1 MATVATVATVAT
13 NRNPWHYPR
22 PEVAQSLLRLLE
34 SRVTPAE
41 TVFGPRR
48 MGKTEFLLQ
57 DFAPLAE
64 ARGHKVVY
72 LSLWEAEDA
81 PLALLVRKWSDA
93 LMAAPQCRS
102 LAAPPL
108 GPTPPPSREQPPPS
122 LRSRGGCSMEDRVLH
137 AAKEKRPAR
146 IAGSAAGFGGSI
158 EFAKRQGD
166 DNELIL
172 LDDLIERVVGH
183 RKRGRR
189 GLTILVM
196 DEAQELAARARDRRV
211 VAALRSSLD
220 KRIGSLASVFAG
232 SDRRRL
238 EAMFAD
244 RRAPFFRFGSAWQ
257 LPELPDDFAIHMANR
272 LREAADVSLS
282 PHDAIA
288 AFNALD
294 RNPYVFHRHFL
305 HRLIEQPDAPLALA
319 LASSKEV
326 LAGVSDRE
334 RTWRAL
340 TPLQQRVAMRIAA
353 LRGNACLYHKE
364 SREALGRELGV
375 GAIAKSSVQAA
386 LRRLERLGVV
396 AKDDDGWRIADD
408 GLRAWLAHKG

>member
-93 LMAAPQCRS
+93 LM
-102 LAAPPL
+102 
-108 GPTPPPSREQPPPS
+108 
-122 LRSRGGCSMEDRVLH
+122 EDSVLH

-183 RKRGRR
+183 RKRGPR

-257 LPELPDDFAIHMANR
+257 LPALPDDFAVHMANR

-282 PHDAIA
+282 PGDAIA

-353 LRGNACLYHKE
+353 LRGNACLYHKG

-375 GAIAKSSVQAA
+375 NAVAKSSVQAA

>member
-1 MATVATVATVAT
+1 
-13 NRNPWHYPR
+13 
-22 PEVAQSLLRLLE
+22 
-34 SRVTPAE
+34 
-41 TVFGPRR
+41 
-48 MGKTEFLLQ
+48 
-57 DFAPLAE
+57 
-64 ARGHKVVY
+64 
-72 LSLWEAEDA
+72 
-81 PLALLVRKWSDA
+81 
-93 LMAAPQCRS
+93 
-102 LAAPPL
+102 
-108 GPTPPPSREQPPPS
+108 
-122 LRSRGGCSMEDRVLH
+122 MEDRALH

-183 RKRGRR
+183 RKRGPR

-257 LPELPDDFAIHMANR
+257 LPALPDDFAIHMANR

-282 PHDAIA
+282 PGDAIA

-319 LASSKEV
+319 LAASKKV

-353 LRGNACLYHKE
+353 LRGNACLYHKG

-375 GAIAKSSVQAA
+375 GAVAKSSVQAA

>member
-22 PEVAQSLLRLLE
+22 PQVAQALLRLLE

-64 ARGHKVVY
+64 RRGHKVVY

-93 LMAAPQCRS
+93 LM
-102 LAAPPL
+102 
-108 GPTPPPSREQPPPS
+108 
-122 LRSRGGCSMEDRVLH
+122 EDSVLH

-146 IAGSAAGFGGSI
+146 IAGSAAGFGGSV
-158 EFAKRQGD
+158 EFGSRQGD

-183 RKRGRR
+183 RKRGRNA
-189 GLTILVM
+189 LTILVL
-196 DEAQELAARARDRRV
+196 DEAQELAARTGDRRV

-272 LREAADVSLS
+272 LRDVAQVSLHS
-282 PHDAIA
+282 RDAIA

-305 HRLIEQPDAPLALA
+305 HRLIEHPDAPLDHALA
-319 LASSKEV
+319 ASKEV

-334 RTWRAL
+334 RVWRML
-340 TPLQQRVAMRIAA
+340 TPLQRRMAVRIAA
-353 LRGNACLYHKE
+353 LGGNACLYHE
-364 SREALGRELGV
+364 DSREALGRELGV
-375 GAIAKSSVQAA
+375 GVVAKSSVQAA
-386 LRRLERLGVV
+386 LRRLERLGMV

-408 GLRAWLAHKG
+408 AMRAWLVARPAEAFAPHF

>member
-22 PEVAQSLLRLLE
+22 PQVAQALLRLLE

-64 ARGHKVVY
+64 QRGHKVVY

-81 PLALLVRKWSDA
+81 PLTLLVRKWSDA
-93 LMAAPQCRS
+93 LM
-102 LAAPPL
+102 
-108 GPTPPPSREQPPPS
+108 
-122 LRSRGGCSMEDRVLH
+122 EDSVLH

-158 EFAKRQGD
+158 EFGKRQGD

-183 RKRGRR
+183 RKRGRNA
-189 GLTILVM
+189 LTILVM
-196 DEAQELAARARDRRV
+196 DEAQELAARSGDRRV

-244 RRAPFFRFGSAWQ
+244 RRAPFFRFGSTWQ
-257 LPELPDDFAIHMANR
+257 LPELPDDFAIHMANQ
-272 LREAADVSLS
+272 LQDAADVSLS
-282 PHDAIA
+282 PGDAIA

-294 RNPYVFHRHFL
+294 RNPYVFHRHFM
-305 HRLIEQPDAPLALA
+305 HRLIEQPDAPLDHALA
-319 LASSKEV
+319 ASKEV

-334 RTWRAL
+334 RAWRAL
-340 TPLQQRVAMRIAA
+340 TPLQQRIALRIAT
-353 LRGNACLYHKE
+353 LGGDACLYYE
-364 SREALGRELGV
+364 GSREALGRELGV
-375 GAIAKSSVQAA
+375 GVVAKSSVQAA
-386 LRRLERLGVV
+386 LRRLQRLGMV
-396 AKDDDGWRIADD
+396 AKGDDGWYMADD
-408 GLRAWLAHKG
+408 AMRTWLVQRPAGAFAPRR

>member
-1 MATVATVATVAT
+1 MATLATVATVAT
-13 NRNPWHYPR
+13 NPNSWHYPR
-22 PEVAQSLLRLLE
+22 PEVAQALLRLLE

-64 ARGHKVVY
+64 RRGHKVVY

-93 LMAAPQCRS
+93 LM
-102 LAAPPL
+102 
-108 GPTPPPSREQPPPS
+108 
-122 LRSRGGCSMEDRVLH
+122 EDSVLH

-158 EFAKRQGD
+158 EFGSRQGD

-183 RKRGRR
+183 RKRRR
-189 GLTILVM
+189 NALTILVM
-196 DEAQELAARARDRRV
+196 DEAQELAARTGDRRV

-220 KRIGSLASVFAG
+220 KRIGSLASIFAG

-257 LPELPDDFAIHMANR
+257 LPELPDDFAIHMAKQ
-272 LREAADVSLS
+272 LRDAAQVSLR
-282 PHDAIA
+282 PRDAIA

-305 HRLIEQPDAPLALA
+305 HRLIEHPDAPLDHALA
-319 LASSKEV
+319 ASKEV

-334 RTWRAL
+334 RAWRAL
-340 TPLQQRVAMRIAA
+340 TPLQRRLAVRIAA
-353 LRGNACLYHKE
+353 LGGNACLYHE
-364 SREALGRELGV
+364 GSRDALGRELGLGV
-375 GAIAKSSVQAA
+375 VAKSSVQAA
-386 LRRLERLGVV
+386 LRRLERLGLV
-396 AKDDDGWRIADD
+396 AKDDTGWHIAEDAM
-408 GLRAWLAHKG
+408 RAWLVARPAEAFAPRS

>member
-93 LMAAPQCRS
+93 LM
-102 LAAPPL
+102 
-108 GPTPPPSREQPPPS
+108 
-122 LRSRGGCSMEDRVLH
+122 EDSVLH

-158 EFAKRQGD
+158 EFARRQGD

-183 RKRGRR
+183 RKRGPR

-257 LPELPDDFAIHMANR
+257 LPALPDDFAIHMANR
-272 LREAADVSLS
+272 LRDAADVSLS
-282 PHDAIA
+282 PGDAIA
-288 AFNALD
+288 AFNTLD

>member
-1 MATVATVATVAT
+1 MAT

-93 LMAAPQCRS
+93 LK
-102 LAAPPL
+102 
-108 GPTPPPSREQPPPS
+108 
-122 LRSRGGCSMEDRVLH
+122 EDSVLH

-158 EFAKRQGD
+158 EFARRQGD

-183 RKRGRR
+183 RKRGPH

-257 LPELPDDFAIHMANR
+257 LPALPDDFAVHMANR
-272 LREAADVSLS
+272 LRDAADVSLS
-282 PHDAIA
+282 RRDAIA

-353 LRGNACLYHKE
+353 LRGDACLYHKG

-375 GAIAKSSVQAA
+375 DAVAKSSVQAA
-386 LRRLERLGVV
+386 LRRLERLGLV

>member
-1 MATVATVATVAT
+1 MATVATVAT

-93 LMAAPQCRS
+93 LM
-102 LAAPPL
+102 
-108 GPTPPPSREQPPPS
+108 
-122 LRSRGGCSMEDRVLH
+122 EDSVLH

-146 IAGSAAGFGGSI
+146 IAGSVAGFGGSI

-183 RKRGRR
+183 RKRGPR

-244 RRAPFFRFGSAWQ
+244 RRAPFFRFGSVWQ
-257 LPELPDDFAIHMANR
+257 LPALPDDFAVHMANR

-282 PHDAIA
+282 PGDAIA

-353 LRGNACLYHKE
+353 LRGNACLYHKG

-375 GAIAKSSVQAA
+375 NAVAKSSVQAA

>member
-1 MATVATVATVAT
+1 MATVATVAT

-93 LMAAPQCRS
+93 LM
-102 LAAPPL
+102 
-108 GPTPPPSREQPPPS
+108 
-122 LRSRGGCSMEDRVLH
+122 EDSVLH

-158 EFAKRQGD
+158 EFARRQGD

-183 RKRGRR
+183 RKRGPR

-257 LPELPDDFAIHMANR
+257 LPALPDDFAVHMANR
-272 LREAADVSLS
+272 LRDAADVSLS
-282 PHDAIA
+282 PDDAIA

-319 LASSKEV
+319 LAASKEV

-353 LRGNACLYHKE
+353 LRGNACLYHKG

-375 GAIAKSSVQAA
+375 DAVAKSSMQAA

-396 AKDDDGWRIADD
+396 AKDDEGWRIADD
-408 GLRAWLAHKG
+408 GLRTWLAHKG

>member
-1 MATVATVATVAT
+1 MTAVATAATVATVATVAT

-22 PEVAQSLLRLLE
+22 PEVAQGLLRLLE

-64 ARGHKVVY
+64 ERGHKVVY

-93 LMAAPQCRS
+93 LM
-102 LAAPPL
+102 
-108 GPTPPPSREQPPPS
+108 
-122 LRSRGGCSMEDRVLH
+122 EDSVLH

-146 IAGSAAGFGGSI
+146 ISGSAAGFGGSI

-189 GLTILVM
+189 GLTILVL

-220 KRIGSLASVFAG
+220 RRIGSLASIFAG

-257 LPELPDDFAIHMANR
+257 LPELPDDFAIHMAKR

-282 PHDAIA
+282 PRDAIA

-305 HRLIEQPDAPLALA
+305 HRLIEQPGAPLALA
-319 LASSKEV
+319 LAASKEV
-326 LAGVSDRE
+326 LAGVSDHE
-334 RTWRAL
+334 RAWRAL
-340 TPLQQRVAMRIAA
+340 TPLQQRVAMRIAT
-353 LRGNACLYHKE
+353 LRGNACVYHKG
-364 SREALGRELGV
+364 SRQALGRELGV
-375 GAIAKSSVQAA
+375 DAVAKSSVQAA

-396 AKDDDGWRIADD
+396 AKDDPGWRIADD
-408 GLRAWLAHKG
+408 GMRAWLAHKG

>member
-1 MATVATVATVAT
+1 MATVATVAT

-64 ARGHKVVY
+64 AHGHKVVY

-93 LMAAPQCRS
+93 LMADSA
-102 LAAPPL
+102 
-108 GPTPPPSREQPPPS
+108 
-122 LRSRGGCSMEDRVLH
+122 LH

-257 LPELPDDFAIHMANR
+257 LPALPDDFAIHMANR

-282 PHDAIA
+282 PGDAIA

-305 HRLIEQPDAPLALA
+305 HQLIEQPDAPLALA
-319 LASSKEV
+319 LAASEEV

-334 RTWRAL
+334 RIWRAL

-353 LRGNACLYHKE
+353 LRGNACLYHKG
-364 SREALGRELGV
+364 SREALGRELRV
-375 GAIAKSSVQAA
+375 DAIAKSSVQAA

-408 GLRAWLAHKG
+408 GLRAWLARKG

>member
-1 MATVATVATVAT
+1 MATVATVAT

-93 LMAAPQCRS
+93 LK
-102 LAAPPL
+102 
-108 GPTPPPSREQPPPS
+108 
-122 LRSRGGCSMEDRVLH
+122 EDSVLH

-158 EFAKRQGD
+158 EFARRQGD

-183 RKRGRR
+183 RKRGPH

-257 LPELPDDFAIHMANR
+257 LPALPDDFAVHMANR
-272 LREAADVSLS
+272 LRDAADVSLS
-282 PHDAIA
+282 RRDAIA

-353 LRGNACLYHKE
+353 LRGDACLYHKG

-375 GAIAKSSVQAA
+375 DAVAKSSVQAA
-386 LRRLERLGVV
+386 LRRLERLGLV

>member
-22 PEVAQSLLRLLE
+22 PQVAQALLRLLE

-64 ARGHKVVY
+64 RRGHKVVY

-81 PLALLVRKWSDA
+81 PLALLARKWSDA
-93 LMAAPQCRS
+93 LM
-102 LAAPPL
+102 
-108 GPTPPPSREQPPPS
+108 
-122 LRSRGGCSMEDRVLH
+122 EDSVLH

-158 EFAKRQGD
+158 EFGSRQGD

-183 RKRGRR
+183 RKRRR
-189 GLTILVM
+189 NALTILVM
-196 DEAQELAARARDRRV
+196 DEAQELAARTGDRRV

-272 LREAADVSLS
+272 LRDVAQVSLRS
-282 PHDAIA
+282 RDAIA

-305 HRLIEQPDAPLALA
+305 HRLIEHPDAPLDHALA
-319 LASSKEV
+319 ASKEV

-334 RTWRAL
+334 RVWRAL
-340 TPLQQRVAMRIAA
+340 TPLQRRMAVRIAA
-353 LRGNACLYHKE
+353 LGGNACLYHE
-364 SREALGRELGV
+364 GSREALGRELGV
-375 GAIAKSSVQAA
+375 GVVAKSSVQAA
-386 LRRLERLGVV
+386 LRRLERLGMV

-408 GLRAWLAHKG
+408 AMRAWLVARPAEAFAPLPDAFAPRS

>member
-22 PEVAQSLLRLLE
+22 PEVALSLLRLLE

-64 ARGHKVVY
+64 ERGHKVVY

-93 LMAAPQCRS
+93 LM
-102 LAAPPL
+102 
-108 GPTPPPSREQPPPS
+108 
-122 LRSRGGCSMEDRVLH
+122 EDSVLH

-158 EFAKRQGD
+158 EFARRQGD
-166 DNELIL
+166 DNELML

-183 RKRGRR
+183 RKRGPR

-196 DEAQELAARARDRRV
+196 DEAQELAARGRDRRV

-220 KRIGSLASVFAG
+220 KRIGSLASIFAG

-244 RRAPFFRFGSAWQ
+244 RRAPFFRFGSAWK
-257 LPELPDDFAIHMANR
+257 LPALPDDFAIHMANR
-272 LREAADVSLS
+272 LRQAADVSLS
-282 PHDAIA
+282 PGDAIA
-288 AFNALD
+288 SFNALD

-305 HRLIEQPDAPLALA
+305 HRLIEQPDAPVELALA
-319 LASSKEV
+319 ASKEV

-340 TPLQQRVAMRIAA
+340 TPLQQRVAMRIAT
-353 LRGNACLYHKE
+353 LRGNACPYRKG
-364 SREALGRELGV
+364 SRQALARELGV
-375 GAIAKSSVQAA
+375 DAVAKSSVQAA
-386 LRRLERLGVV
+386 LRRLERLGMV
-396 AKDDDGWRIADD
+396 AKDDHGWRMADD
-408 GLRAWLAHKG
+408 GMGAWLARKG

>member
-1 MATVATVATVAT
+1 MATVATVAT

-93 LMAAPQCRS
+93 LM
-102 LAAPPL
+102 
-108 GPTPPPSREQPPPS
+108 
-122 LRSRGGCSMEDRVLH
+122 EDSVLH

-158 EFAKRQGD
+158 EFARRQGD

-172 LDDLIERVVGH
+172 LDDLIERVVDH
-183 RKRGRR
+183 RKRGPR

-196 DEAQELAARARDRRV
+196 DEAQELAARTRDRRV

-257 LPELPDDFAIHMANR
+257 LPALPDDFAIHMANR

-282 PHDAIA
+282 PGDAIA

-319 LASSKEV
+319 LAASKEV

-353 LRGNACLYHKE
+353 LRGNACLYHKG
-364 SREALGRELGV
+364 SRGALGRELGV
-375 GAIAKSSVQAA
+375 DTVAKSSVQAA

>member
-1 MATVATVATVAT
+1 MATVATVAT

-93 LMAAPQCRS
+93 LK
-102 LAAPPL
+102 
-108 GPTPPPSREQPPPS
+108 
-122 LRSRGGCSMEDRVLH
+122 EDSVLH

-158 EFAKRQGD
+158 EFARRQGD

-183 RKRGRR
+183 RKRGPR

-257 LPELPDDFAIHMANR
+257 LPALPDDFAVHMANR
-272 LREAADVSLS
+272 LRDAADVSLS
-282 PHDAIA
+282 PGDAIA

-319 LASSKEV
+319 LAASKEV

-340 TPLQQRVAMRIAA
+340 TPLQQRVAMRIAV
-353 LRGNACLYHKE
+353 LRGNACLYHKG
-364 SREALGRELGV
+364 SRQTLGRELGV
-375 GAIAKSSVQAA
+375 DAVAKSSMQAA

>member
-93 LMAAPQCRS
+93 LK
-102 LAAPPL
+102 
-108 GPTPPPSREQPPPS
+108 
-122 LRSRGGCSMEDRVLH
+122 EDSVLH

-158 EFAKRQGD
+158 EFARGQGD

-183 RKRGRR
+183 RKRGPR

-257 LPELPDDFAIHMANR
+257 LPALPDDFAVHMANR

-282 PHDAIA
+282 PGDAIA

-340 TPLQQRVAMRIAA
+340 TPLQQCVAMRIAA

>member
-1 MATVATVATVAT
+1 
-13 NRNPWHYPR
+13 
-22 PEVAQSLLRLLE
+22 
-34 SRVTPAE
+34 
-41 TVFGPRR
+41 
-48 MGKTEFLLQ
+48 
-57 DFAPLAE
+57 
-64 ARGHKVVY
+64 
-72 LSLWEAEDA
+72 
-81 PLALLVRKWSDA
+81 
-93 LMAAPQCRS
+93 
-102 LAAPPL
+102 
-108 GPTPPPSREQPPPS
+108 
-122 LRSRGGCSMEDRVLH
+122 MEDRVLR

-183 RKRGRR
+183 RKRGPR

-257 LPELPDDFAIHMANR
+257 LPALPDDFAIHMANR
-272 LREAADVSLS
+272 LRDAADVSLS
-282 PHDAIA
+282 PGDAIA

-353 LRGNACLYHKE
+353 LRGNACLYHKG